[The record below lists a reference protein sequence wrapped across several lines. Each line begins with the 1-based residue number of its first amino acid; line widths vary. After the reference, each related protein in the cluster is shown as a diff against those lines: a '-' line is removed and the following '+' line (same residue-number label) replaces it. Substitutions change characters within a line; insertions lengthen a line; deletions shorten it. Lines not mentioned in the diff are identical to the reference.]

1 MNNRSSAEWGELPSL
16 VLGQIYEYLEPRDRL
31 NASQSCKHWRSVL
44 FQKRFF
50 TNFKLKLNIDNDRQ
64 CKFFRHTLYNLT
76 SELII
81 IFDFINVF
89 HIEKIRRILYRI
101 ARCDN
106 LQGLRFQTN
115 NVGLTPP
122 GDISEEN
129 LVDIEQLFVEP
140 LKVFLNRKRTPC
152 NILDLGAI
160 EALTYYGLD
169 FLKSLSRPQDLKE
182 LTLASIKYD
191 PSHYPMFA
199 MENKLIQKCTS
210 LQVLS
215 LDYDTLNEE
224 LLHALKILPLKKFL
238 ICVHGL
244 DRHHPGISERTWAEF
259 SANFNNIELIV
270 SLIYAYE
277 AVEVLQMR
285 ILRQNMPITHL
296 RVLFCDYMNVEAL
309 EWISLN
315 NSATLKSIQWIDSAY
330 KHSDNNIMD
339 LFLRTGQDPLVM
351 MSWRCKN
358 LEEIVIHGYILDP
371 HNIVGISRLRGRT
384 LKRLEVSMIDTAPNE
399 ASMDSFIE
407 EINTLLGQKWEPLN
421 LNNTHPALGYMPVAD
436 DVRDEYVFDLIRR
449 DISN

>member
-1 MNNRSSAEWGELPSL
+1 MNRNSQKWGELPTL

-31 NASQSCKHWRSVL
+31 NASLACKHWRSVL

-50 TNFKLKLNIDNDRQ
+50 TNFKLKLHVDNDRQ
-64 CKFFRHTLYNLT
+64 CKFFRHTLHHLT

-81 IFDFINVF
+81 IFDFLNVF
-89 HIEKIRRILYRI
+89 HIEKIRRILYKI

-115 NVGLTPP
+115 SVGLVPP
-122 GDISEEN
+122 GDISEES
-129 LVDIEQLFVEP
+129 LVDIEH
-140 LKVFLNRKRTPC
+140 
-152 NILDLGAI
+152 
-160 EALTYYGLD
+160 
-169 FLKSLSRPQDLKE
+169 RPQELKA

-191 PSHYPMFA
+191 PSHYPMFS
-199 MENKLIQKCTS
+199 MENTLLQKCST

-215 LDYDTLNEE
+215 LDYDTLTEE
-224 LLHALKILPLKKFL
+224 LLHAIEILPLKKFL
-238 ICVHGL
+238 ISVHGL
-244 DRHHPGISERTWAEF
+244 DRHHRGISERAWSEF

-270 SLIYAYE
+270 SLIYAFE
-277 AVEVLQMR
+277 AVEVLQVR

-309 EWISLN
+309 EWMSIN
-315 NSATLKSIQWIDSAY
+315 NNNTLKSIQWIDSAY
-330 KHSDNNIMD
+330 KHSDKNIMD
-339 LFLRTGQDPLVM
+339 LFLRSGQDPFVM

-358 LEEIVIHGYILDP
+358 LEEIVIHGYVLDP

-384 LKRLEVSMIDTAPNE
+384 LKRLEVSMIDSTPTE

-421 LNNTHPALGYMPVAD
+421 LNNVHPALGYLPVPD